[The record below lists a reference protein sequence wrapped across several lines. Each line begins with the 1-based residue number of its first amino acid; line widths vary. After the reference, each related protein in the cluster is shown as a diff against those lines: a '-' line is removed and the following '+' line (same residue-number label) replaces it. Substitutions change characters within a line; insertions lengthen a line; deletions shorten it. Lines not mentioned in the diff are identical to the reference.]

1 MEQMNAPC
9 PRCLR
14 ETHQTV
20 LHQVVQTLE
29 DEVSHEVYRLIEC
42 AGCHTI
48 SMAHLSFY
56 DDFDFR
62 VVREHHAGLHSFR
75 NMRRMEA
82 RRRKAR
88 ALWLRHSQS
97 LASRRQR
104 PSQAK
109 VRSTIQRLGSA
120 TKPVA

>member
-9 PRCLR
+9 PRCLQ

-29 DEVSHEVYRLIEC
+29 DQVSHEVYRLIEC
-42 AGCHTI
+42 AGCHNI

-62 VVREHHAGLHSFR
+62 RCVKQRYYP
-75 NMRRMEA
+75 
-82 RRRKAR
+82 
-88 ALWLRHSQS
+88 S
-97 LASRRQR
+97 LAMRKL
-104 PSQAK
+104 PSW
-109 VRSTIQRLGSA
+109 RSKLPFGAELFEEIYEAVGGAQYRLAVMGIRSLLG
-120 TKPVA
+120 T